1 MITKRIIQ
9 ISIAT
14 LFILTSSLAF
24 GQINVDTDERIRVWQ
39 RKRELEK
46 FSKMKESKVIEYTW
60 EMLTKID
67 EGCYLMEMPQQHYYY
82 LGDITS
88 SRNGNYLRSGKGIC
102 STANEYYQCTWKR
115 DFKHGKG
122 IMQKADGSFICA
134 EWKWDKLQKDKARPA
149 TDEEIVAFKE
159 EIERLHSLV
168 RMCKR

>member
-24 GQINVDTDERIRVWQ
+24 GQINVDTNESIREWK

-67 EGCYLMEMPQQHYYY
+67 EGCYLMEMPQ
-82 LGDITS
+82 
-88 SRNGNYLRSGKGIC
+88 
-102 STANEYYQCTWKR
+102 W
-115 DFKHGKG
+115 
-122 IMQKADGSFICA
+122 
-134 EWKWDKLQKDKARPA
+134 
-149 TDEEIVAFKE
+149 
-159 EIERLHSLV
+159 
-168 RMCKR
+168 

>member
-24 GQINVDTDERIRVWQ
+24 GQINVDTNESIREWK

-46 FSKMKESKVIEYTW
+46 FSKMKERKVIEYTW

-67 EGCYLMEMPQQHYYY
+67 DGCYLLEMPQQYSYY

-88 SRNGNYLRSGKGIC
+88 YRNGKYLRSGKGIC
-102 STANEYYQCTWKR
+102 SIANEYYQCTWK
-115 DFKHGKG
+115 KTSNMVKG
-122 IMQKADGSFICA
+122 LCRKQTAALSALNGNGTNCKKKRQD
-134 EWKWDKLQKDKARPA
+134 LQQ
-149 TDEEIVAFKE
+149 
-159 EIERLHSLV
+159 
-168 RMCKR
+168 MKR